1 MANQTRGKLESLAHA
16 AERTDVSIK
25 TLRRMISAG
34 KLPAYRMGTRILR
47 VDPEDVD
54 RLLVKVPT
62 GW

>member
-62 GW
+62 TW